1 MPITHALVSGGGLL
15 LLLLSSS
22 FCAGDQR
29 GWPEGIQQCLHKNI
43 LSTVSTVCVNERPG
57 IKSNPESVETHTPS
71 LFLVTCSVG
80 NGLHSFPVHVCVCA
94 VPMGF

>member
-15 LLLLSSS
+15 LLLSSSS

-29 GWPEGIQQCLHKNI
+29 GWPEGIQQSLQKI
-43 LSTVSTVCVNERPG
+43 FFLRFLRVNERPG
-57 IKSNPESVETHTPS
+57 INSNPESVETHTPS

-80 NGLHSFPVHVCVCA
+80 NGLHSFPVHVVCVCA